1 MSLQVAHNYISYHKI
16 SIILSS
22 LGAGSIVLSE
32 RYSVNNKPSILLKRL
47 SLYLRGI
54 FMSSASY
61 FNVYYQKTAQCSH
74 NIIQKYKPG
83 YEVLEIGLLM
93 GLNTLLL
100 YKVYQN
106 TDTITGVF
114 NKTIKNLRIK

>member
-22 LGAGSIVLSE
+22 LGAGSIILSE
-32 RYSVNNKPSILLKRL
+32 RYSVNNKPSILIKRL
-47 SLYLRGI
+47 SLYIRSI

-61 FNVYYQKTAQCSH
+61 FNMYYQKTAQCSQ

-83 YEVLEIGLLM
+83 YEVLEIGLLVGM
-93 GLNTLLL
+93 NSLLL
-100 YKVYQN
+100 YNVYQN
-106 TDTITGVF
+106 TDTITGVL